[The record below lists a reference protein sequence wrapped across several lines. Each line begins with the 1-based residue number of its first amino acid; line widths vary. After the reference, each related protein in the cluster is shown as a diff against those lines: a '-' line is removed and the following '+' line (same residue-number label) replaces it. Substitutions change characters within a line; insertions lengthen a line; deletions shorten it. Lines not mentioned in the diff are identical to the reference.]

1 MPNLVGQTID
11 AGRLSI
17 THVLGAGSNGVVFLA
32 EDTASPST
40 HTLYYAVK
48 CMPKALFGTRRFR
61 NQRQEIQNHMA
72 ASVIPNV
79 VTLHRVIEDH
89 RFYYLVMDYYPGGD
103 LFHYLARGGIAR
115 GDDARIKRI
124 MVQIIDAVREC
135 HHLGI
140 FHRDI
145 KPENIMISTDGTRVY
160 LSDFGL
166 STTQRY
172 STTFGCGSQYYMS
185 PGKQS
190 RHHDSPLANT
200 IAECLGKLG
209 VDPAYSTRT
218 NDVWALGIILT
229 AMITGHNPWH
239 QASYFDACYRAYIED
254 PMFLRNTL
262 PISDEVND
270 VLKRIFSPSP
280 SRITLEFLRLQVLST
295 EKFYELFKPA
305 PPRSRSFFRRR
316 RHHQRREPSPQPPNY
331 IEPPTY
337 EPVVVAVPR
346 SQLTNQDVASASDTD
361 SHGPRTPERT
371 EELRDIPPLSELPD
385 YDSTGRSDML
395 VAAEN
400 GQAGAAL
407 PRGFFKRMAGK
418 LYM

>member
-1 MPNLVGQTID
+1 MPKGRAVPNLVGQTID

-17 THVLGAGSNGVVFLA
+17 IEVLGAGSNGVVFLA

-40 HTLYYAVK
+40 HTHYYAVK

-72 ASVIPNV
+72 ASTIPNV

-89 RFYYLVMDYYPGGD
+89 RFYYLVMDYYPAGD

-115 GDDARIKRI
+115 GDDTRIKRI

-135 HHLGI
+135 HHIGI

-145 KPENIMISTDGTRVY
+145 KPENIMINTDGTRVY

-185 PGKQS
+185 P
-190 RHHDSPLANT
+190 
-200 IAECLGKLG
+200 ECLGKLG

-280 SRITLEFLRLQVLST
+280 NRITLEFLRLQILSID
-295 EKFYELFKPA
+295 KFYELFKPA
-305 PPRSRSFFRRR
+305 PPRRRSFFRRR
-316 RHHQRREPSPQPPNY
+316 RHPQRRESSPQPPNY

-337 EPVVVAVPR
+337 EPAVVVVPR
-346 SQLTNQDVASASDTD
+346 SQRTSQDVVSASDTD
-361 SHGPRTPERT
+361 SHGPRTPDRT
-371 EELRDIPPLSELPD
+371 EELHDIPPMSELPD
-385 YDSTGRSDML
+385 YDSLGRSDIL

-400 GQAGAAL
+400 GQAGP
-407 PRGFFKRMAGK
+407 PRGFFKRMAGR